1 MNALIKEHGELLSE
15 TQSFRTAMLA
25 QLTDGDLA
33 YALPGNMTLGE
44 LCREMGE
51 TEHGY
56 VAAFSRF
63 EHEWGYRHPDP
74 SVATSVAALRAWY
87 EQLDDDLLAALNA
100 LTDDDIATRRLRG
113 GGWASVTKEFHLY
126 REALLIFYAKAGLYL
141 RALDKPLSE
150 EWIDWMG

>member
-15 TQSFRTAMLA
+15 TQSFRTGMLA

-74 SVATSVAALRAWY
+74 SVASSVAALRAWY